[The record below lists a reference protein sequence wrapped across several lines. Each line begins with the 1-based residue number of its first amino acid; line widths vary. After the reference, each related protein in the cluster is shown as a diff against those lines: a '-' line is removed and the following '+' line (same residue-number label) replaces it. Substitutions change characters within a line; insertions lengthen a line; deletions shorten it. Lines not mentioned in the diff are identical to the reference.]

1 YIPAPLSQLLRLCS
15 GQVPACLA
23 PCVRWAFVWAQSR
36 AESDAFARRFSVLRH
51 DDWLASALPFE
62 QRGGA

>member
-1 YIPAPLSQLLRLCS
+1 
-15 GQVPACLA
+15 V
-23 PCVRWAFVWAQSR
+23 VRWAFVWAQAR